1 MRKFLLGFI
10 LLTSLLQ
17 SCTSQETT
25 YYLIRHSE
33 KDRSSQSERNPNL
46 TDKGKER
53 AANWASYFEDIN
65 LDAVYSTN
73 YNRTIQ
79 TATPT
84 AEGKKLEII
93 TYDPTKIYTDDFQKE
108 TKGKNV
114 LIVGH
119 SNTTPFFVNKIIGEN
134 KYSEM
139 DDNDNSSLFIVKIS
153 GGKTTSEVIKI
164 D

>member
-1 MRKFLLGFI
+1 MVV
-10 LLTSLLQ
+10 
-17 SCTSQETT
+17 CC
-25 YYLIRHSE
+25 
-33 KDRSSQSERNPNL
+33 
-46 TDKGKER
+46 
-53 AANWASYFEDIN
+53 SYFEDIN